1 MPLINVNMAAGRTDD
16 QKRALMAAITQAAQD
31 TLGAPLASIRVW
43 ITEFETTEF
52 MAAGETMADR
62 RAREAAAAAEEK

>member
-1 MPLINVNMAAGRTDD
+1 MRLF
-16 QKRALMAAITQAAQD
+16 L
-31 TLGAPLASIRVW
+31 LGAPLASIRVW

>member
-1 MPLINVNMAAGRTDD
+1 VPLINVNMAAGRTDD